1 MNWLLGPFFLYT
13 LAFGGIVVPKLN
25 LILSLICRN
34 YMSERSMKDP
44 YFRMKPL
51 VFAEDNPQCQV
62 PEVQAAV
69 ARFTLYGNLVAG
81 LLSAFISPKLG
92 AFSDRHGR
100 PRVMAFTVAGSF
112 LSEILNIMAATYPGM
127 FNVNWLLLGYAMEG
141 ICGSFIAA
149 MALTN
154 AYASD
159 TTPPSKRAVTFAYI
173 HGVLFGGIALGP
185 LVAGFVIKAT
195 GTVLSIFYIALAC
208 HCIFFLF
215 LAFIV
220 PESLTKERQLIA
232 RSKHEYVGSD
242 PAPSSR
248 DWRFY
253 LKGNAILGPLSVL
266 WPTGPDTSPALRQN
280 LALLAAVDT
289 CMFGVAMG
297 GMTVIIIYSEFMFGW
312 GNFESSIFVSIVNIC
327 RVTVLMALLPLFSR
341 VLRGPA
347 HKIRNRDQ
355 SGSDSADLLIIRT
368 AIFFD
373 MLGYIGYA
381 TVRVG
386 PLFILSGALASI
398 GGMGSPTLSSAMT
411 KHVPPDRVGQMLGAM
426 GLLHALARVVAP
438 TVFNAIYSV
447 TVGKFT
453 QTVFVC
459 LAGTFGFAFVLSW
472 GIRAGVHWDEDQRPQ
487 EERREE
493 GGD

>member
-13 LAFGGIVVPKLN
+13 LSFGGIVVPKLN

-34 YMSERSMKDP
+34 YMSERSTKDP
-44 YFRMKPL
+44 GFQMMP
-51 VFAEDNPQCQV
+51 VIFGQDNPQCQV

-69 ARFTLYGNLVAG
+69 ARFTLYGNFIAG
-81 LLSAFISPKLG
+81 LLSAITSPKLG

-112 LSEILNIMAATYPGM
+112 LSEILNIAAATYPDM
-127 FNVNWLLLGYAMEG
+127 FNVNLLLVGYAVEG
-141 ICGSFIAA
+141 ICGSFTAA

-154 AYASD
+154 AYAAD
-159 TTPPSKRAVTFAYI
+159 TTSPSRRAVTFAYI

-185 LVAGFVIKAT
+185 LIAAYVIKAT
-195 GTVLSIFYIALAC
+195 GTVLSVFYISLAC
-208 HCIFFLF
+208 HTIFFLF

-232 RSKHEYVGSD
+232 RSKHEFIG
-242 PAPSSR
+242 PNQATASR
-248 DWRFY
+248 SWLSF
-253 LKGNAILGPLSVL
+253 LKGNSIFAPLSVL
-266 WPTGPDTSPALRQN
+266 WPTGPDTSTALRRN

-312 GNFESSIFVSIVNIC
+312 GNFESSIFVSSINIC
-327 RVTVLMALLPLFSR
+327 RATVLMVLLPLLSR
-341 VLRGPA
+341 IFRGPRN
-347 HKIRNRDQ
+347 KIRNREQ
-355 SGSDSADLLIIRT
+355 SGSDNVDLYIIRT
-368 AIFFD
+368 AILFD

-411 KHVPPDRVGQMLGAM
+411 KHVPHDRVGQMLGAM
-426 GLLHALARVVAP
+426 GLLHALARVISP

-459 LAGTFGFAFVLSW
+459 LAATFGVAFILSW
-472 GIRAGVHWDEDQRPQ
+472 GIRAGVHWDEH
-487 EERREE
+487 EH
-493 GGD
+493 GGGVGGE